1 MWRFVLRENIRRF
14 ETLMAKASSASE
26 GEHLKGLLQQAKAE
40 LAELE
45 LASTPQLAREDE
57 ALKSFSE
64 RAADE
69 AMTRS
74 GAQFSTLQIYDAT
87 RDRLI
92 ILAQRNFR
100 ASFLHHLAGVR
111 PGDGSACGRCL
122 QDAAA
127 AAIDDIR
134 NDRDFGPHLAPALE
148 AGIRA
153 VQASPVT
160 DASGEL
166 IAVLSTYFASPQHFS
181 DEAIDRMCS
190 YAGSIGRGL
199 AERLRRSAPQDQQP
213 SVTAV
218 PPREPPPP
226 PRRL

>member
-14 ETLMAKASSASE
+14 ETLMEKASSASE
-26 GEHLKGLLQQAKAE
+26 RDHLRGLLQQSQAE

-45 LASTPQLAREDE
+45 LASTPELARNDE

-64 RAADE
+64 RAVDE
-69 AMTRS
+69 AMNRHR
-74 GAQFSTLQIYDAT
+74 AQFSTLQIYDDT
-87 RDRLI
+87 RDHLI

-100 ASFLHHLAGVR
+100 ASFLHHLAGMR

-127 AAIDDIR
+127 AAIEDVRKDS
-134 NDRDFGPHLAPALE
+134 DFRPHLAPALE
-148 AGIRA
+148 AGFHA

-166 IAVLSTYFASPQHFS
+166 IAVLSTYFASPHHFS
-181 DEAIDRMCS
+181 EEAMDRMTT
-190 YAGSIGRGL
+190 YAASIGRGL
-199 AERLRRSAPQDQQP
+199 AERLRRSAPEDQQP
-213 SVTAV
+213 CVSAV
-218 PPREPPPP
+218 PAPASP

>member
-14 ETLMAKASSASE
+14 ETLMAKASSADE
-26 GEHLKGLLQQAKAE
+26 REHLRGLLQQSQAE

-45 LASTPQLAREDE
+45 LASTSELARQDE

-100 ASFLHHLAGVR
+100 ASFLHHLAGIR

-127 AAIDDIR
+127 AAIEDVRKDS
-134 NDRDFGPHLAPALE
+134 DFGPHLAPALE
-148 AGIRA
+148 AGFQA

-181 DEAIDRMCS
+181 GEAIDRMS
-190 YAGSIGRGL
+190 GYAASIGRGL
-199 AERLRRSAPQDQQP
+199 AERLRRSAPEDQQL
-213 SVTAV
+213 SVTRV
-218 PPREPPPP
+218 PAPAPPPP